1 MKPRTPVTDWA
12 TDFDPLDPR
21 WIEDPY
27 PILDNAAK
35 CPVAHTDRFPASIC
49 RRATKTSARLR
60 TTRSISRPG
69 ACFSARATAGDPRA
83 AAHLRS
89 ARALRG
95 TQDAAA
101 SLDAGGGRKN
111 ETRTRAI
118 CRELIEPLAGKRACD
133 GACDYA
139 QEIPARLTAHMM
151 GLSEDMGDQFRTWIH
166 DFIEVTD
173 PSTIPRVLAELDEFF
188 TGEIAKR
195 GLLPGGNDLI
205 SYLIEARINGEPM
218 SDANIKGTMLLILF
232 AGIDTTW
239 SSIGSSLWHL
249 ATHDEDRRRLAEEP
263 QLIPAAIEEF
273 LRAYAPVMMGRL
285 IVKTT
290 EIGGCPVR
298 EGEMAL
304 LPFAAANRDPD
315 VFPDADRVL
324 IDRAENRHAAFGL
337 GIHRCIGSNLARMEM
352 RVAIEEWLL
361 CIPRLCPDARRGRRM
376 VGGWRART
384 SAASAHADA
393 GRPRLSCGAARDE
406 FRVGV

>member
-27 PILDNAAK
+27 PILDQLRRQ
-35 CPVAHTDRFPASIC
+35 CPVAHTDRFSGVYMPTRYEDIRAVAYDPEHFSSRRLFLREGKPPVTRAPPLTSDPPEHYAERKMLLPALTPV
-49 RRATKTSARLR
+49 AVAKY
-60 TTRSISRPG
+60 
-69 ACFSARATAGDPRA
+69 
-83 AAHLRS
+83 
-89 ARALRG
+89 
-95 TQDAAA
+95 
-101 SLDAGGGRKN
+101 

-352 RVAIEEWLL
+352 RVAIEEWLRAFPDFVL
-361 CIPRLCPDARRGRRM
+361 TPGAVVEWSAGGVRGPRRLPLTLMPDAQG
-376 VGGWRART
+376 
-384 SAASAHADA
+384 
-393 GRPRLSCGAARDE
+393 
-406 FRVGV
+406 